1 VDEVAHEFGTDD
13 AQAAFAA
20 AMKLAAAA
28 LARGDVDEAET
39 RYLRAADSADPVVRR
54 RAETA
59 LESMDERGRAF
70 SARCKGPP
78 LNGLQTR
85 VISLP
90 QRWGATLPDY
100 FPMGLGPGATVFG
113 SQGVYGWQPH
123 GGDPMINAPR
133 THECGG
139 VVYFGADESSQ
150 AVAQRLSVLFDV
162 LGVQAHRRDY
172 TVVWK
177 DYEDPQ
183 RDGFVTCL
191 RVITRNALEKLDREA
206 AAGVP
211 DQFLEAG
218 ELLQNFVL
226 EEQCRLSDVVLTGAL
241 GGDGEWA
248 YERLAF
254 GIMMEN
260 VDRQVYR
267 IWSRLWL
274 LTK

>member
-1 VDEVAHEFGTDD
+1 MDEVAHEFGTDD
-13 AQAAFAA
+13 VPGASAA

-39 RYLRAADSADPVVRR
+39 RYLRAADSADPQVRR
-54 RAETA
+54 QAETA
-59 LESMDERGRAF
+59 LESMDERRRAF

-90 QRWGATLPDY
+90 QRWVATLPDY
-100 FPMGLGPGATVFG
+100 FPMGLGTGATVFG
-113 SQGVYGWQPH
+113 PRGGYDSQPH

-133 THECGG
+133 TDECGG
-139 VVYFGADESSQ
+139 VVYFGADESPQ
-150 AVAQRLSVLFDV
+150 AVTQRLSVLFDV
-162 LGVQAHRRDY
+162 LGVEAHRRDY

-206 AAGVP
+206 AASVA

-218 ELLQNFVL
+218 ELLQSFVL
-226 EEQCRLSDVVLTGAL
+226 EEQRRLNDVVLTGTL

-260 VDRQVYR
+260 VYLQVYR